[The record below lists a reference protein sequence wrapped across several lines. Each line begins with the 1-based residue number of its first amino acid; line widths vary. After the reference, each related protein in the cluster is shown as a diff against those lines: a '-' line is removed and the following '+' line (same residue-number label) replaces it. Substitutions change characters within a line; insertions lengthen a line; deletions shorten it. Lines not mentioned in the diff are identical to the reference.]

1 MVNLKA
7 KPFYLND
14 QQINWVEETI
24 ASMSLEEK
32 IGQLFIILNWGG
44 FKENIKNMV
53 DNYHISGLRW
63 QGAKLEEVWEQN
75 RYIQEISKV
84 PVLIAANA
92 LNGGDGAVKEGTT
105 VATPASCGASP
116 TLETAYRA
124 GKVAAKEAKAV
135 GCTWTF
141 APCTDVLLN
150 WRNTI
155 VNDRAYGK
163 DVDKIIGCAKEYI
176 KAMHE
181 EGIATCAKHFPGDG
195 TEERDQHLVMGCND
209 LGEEE
214 WENTFGKVYRA
225 VIEADCDS
233 FMIGHICCPSMQR
246 KFNPT
251 LEDKDIMPATMSKE
265 LLTDLLRGELGF
277 NGVITTDASHMA
289 GLSTMAP
296 RSIQVPTCIAAGC
309 DMFLYFNDPKE
320 DYQYMMDGYK
330 SGLISEERL
339 SDALHRILGLKAKVC
354 LDQFTLDKFPAK
366 EGLSIVGCEKH
377 HDEAYKCAQETITLV
392 KDTQHVLPIDPA
404 KKKRAILYY
413 MQSEPVLMSDGPDKH
428 RQIVIEEL
436 ERAGFEVDV
445 HKDFYDYVM
454 EGDKMAPLSIMS
466 TPPVEEFK
474 QKYDVVFVFIHTKGY
489 AKENVN
495 RVVYSASHS
504 SEIPWFVHEVP
515 TIGVSL
521 NYTNSLYDVPML
533 KTFINAYAPT
543 REYVRATIEKIIGK
557 QEFTGSYD
565 DNVWCGRWD
574 TKL

>member
-1 MVNLKA
+1 MVDLKA

-14 QQINWVEETI
+14 KKIKWVEDTI
-24 ASMSLEEK
+24 ASMTLEEK
-32 IGQLFIILNWGG
+32 IGQLFIVINWGG
-44 FKENIKNMV
+44 QKDNIKKLV
-53 DNYHISGLRW
+53 EGYHVSGLRW
-63 QGAKLEEVWEQN
+63 QGANLEQVWEQN

-155 VNDRAYGK
+155 VNDRAYGR
-163 DVDKIIGCAKEYI
+163 DVDKIIACSKQYI

-181 EGIATCAKHFPGDG
+181 EGVATCAKHFPGDG

-209 LGEEE
+209 LSEEE
-214 WENTFGKVYRA
+214 WENTFGKVYRE
-225 VIEADCDS
+225 VIDADCES

-246 KFNPT
+246 KFNPS
-251 LEDKDIMPATMSKE
+251 LKDEDIKPATMSKE

-277 NGVITTDASHMA
+277 NGLITTDASHMA
-289 GLSTMAP
+289 GLSTAAP
-296 RSIQVPTCIAAGC
+296 RNVQVPTCIAAGC
-309 DMFLYFNDPKE
+309 DMFLYFNDPDE
-320 DYQYMMDGYK
+320 DFNYMMDGYK
-330 SGLISEERL
+330 SGLITEERL
-339 SDALHRILGLKAKVC
+339 SDALHRILGLKAKVG
-354 LDQFTLDKFPAK
+354 LDEFTIDKFPPK
-366 EGLSIVGCEKH
+366 EGLSIVGCEEHKK
-377 HDEAYKCAQETITLV
+377 EAAKCADEVITLV
-392 KDTQHVLPIDPA
+392 KDTQHALPWDVS

-413 MQSEPVLMSDGPDKH
+413 VQSEPVLLKNGPDKY
-428 RQIVIEEL
+428 RQVVVEEL
-436 ERAGFEVDV
+436 ERAGFEVEV
-445 HKDFYDYVM
+445 HKDFYDYCM
-454 EGDKMAPLSIMS
+454 EGHPQPDQAIMD
-466 TPPVEEFK
+466 TGNVEGFK
-474 QKYDVVFVFIHTKGY
+474 EKYDVVFMFIHTKGY

-495 RVVYSASHS
+495 RVVWSASHS
-504 SEIPWFVHEVP
+504 SELPWYIHEVP
-515 TIGVSL
+515 TIGISL

-543 REYVRATIEKIIGK
+543 REYVRAAIEKICGK
-557 QEFTGSYD
+557 SEFTGSYD
-565 DNVWCGRWD
+565 ENVWCDRWD